1 MVLMNEL
8 VNYYFVISCVNM
20 WLMSFLISCVFVSCF
35 AHGWWFVCWPC
46 ACVFVLCVRCALM
59 TIVLTPPILLPD
71 YWLIFPTC
79 VYLVS
84 LICSLYYLIVF
95 AVLCQFV
102 IVSPSHVSC
111 RVVSCRVVSC
121 RVVSCRVVSCR
132 VVSCRVV
139 SCLAKLASC
148 PVFPLWGSFI
158 FFVFCFF

>member
-1 MVLMNEL
+1 
-8 VNYYFVISCVNM
+8 
-20 WLMSFLISCVFVSCF
+20 
-35 AHGWWFVCWPC
+35 
-46 ACVFVLCVRCALM
+46 M

-139 SCLAKLASC
+139 SCRVVSC
-148 PVFPLWGSFI
+148 PALPSLPAVLFFPYGVVL
-158 FFVFCFF
+158 FFLFFFFFLLIKPISCTIESSPHPFTPQP